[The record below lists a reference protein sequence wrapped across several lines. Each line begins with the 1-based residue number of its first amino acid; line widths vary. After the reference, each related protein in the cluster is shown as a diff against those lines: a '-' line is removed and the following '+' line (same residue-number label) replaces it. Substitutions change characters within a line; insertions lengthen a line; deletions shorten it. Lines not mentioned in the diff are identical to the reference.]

1 MNIICVYSNLGACDL
16 HCIYVQG
23 QLFVMNAK
31 VLATSIIFKIMQLP
45 EELICTMRRKI
56 GICIGV
62 HLEMALAMWKSIP
75 EPIVSPET

>member
-1 MNIICVYSNLGACDL
+1 
-16 HCIYVQG
+16 
-23 QLFVMNAK
+23 MNAK

-45 EELICTMRRKI
+45 EELFCTMRRKI